1 MNNITDTILGYIAYE
16 SKENDL
22 KTLTTHIK
30 LSLELCNTH
39 FSRDLCAVYG
49 KTIFMTDT
57 APERYN
63 IKETESKWRKIWEE
77 QKSFEVTEDTSK
89 PKSYVLAMLPYPSG
103 RIHVGHVR
111 NYSLSDV
118 VARYK
123 RARGFNVLNPMGWD
137 ALGLPAENAAIER
150 NTHPKDWTYDNIAQM
165 KKQLLSMGLAIDW
178 SREVATCDP
187 DYYRHEQKM
196 FIDFYNANLAYR
208 KESVVNWDPVED
220 TVLANEQVVDGKGWR
235 SGAPVERRK
244 LYQWF
249 FKITEFADEL
259 LEGLETLDRWPDKV
273 RTMQHNWIGKSQG
286 IEFNFKIIGP
296 DLEDNAQLNVYTTRI
311 DTIFGTSFAVLAPEH
326 PYAHKL
332 AETDPKAKEFIEEC
346 MSLGTSEEAIERAEK
361 KGYKTPYSVIHPLTN
376 EEMPVYIGNFVIY
389 SYGTGAV
396 KSAPAHDERD
406 FAFATKYDLPIR
418 PVITGPG
425 YEEGKPFAPKGTVFN
440 SGPEYDGLTS
450 DEAISKIILKFEE
463 MGIGK
468 GVTNFRLRDWGI
480 SRQRYWGCPVPFIH
494 CDDCGLIPVPEKDLP
509 VELPYD
515 INYDKP
521 GNPLD
526 RHPTWKNVDCHQCGK
541 PAQRET
547 DTCDTF
553 FESSWYF
560 LRYLDPKNPDRGF
573 SNEKSN
579 YWMPVDQY
587 IGGVEHA
594 VLHLLYSRFFTRA
607 LKKCGYEV
615 PDEPF
620 AGLFTQGMVTHA
632 TFKDT
637 DGKWMFPA
645 DVEQKDGKWVSIKDS
660 SPIEIGAITKM
671 SKSKKNVVDPEDILD
686 TYGADAARLF
696 ILSDSPPERDLEW
709 TEGGIEGAWR
719 FVNKL
724 HRILTE
730 NIDLLPEVN
739 SSKPDKFSNEA
750 SDLRTHAHKAIIGVA
765 EDIEAF
771 HMNKSVAR
779 IRELSN
785 AIAGFKGRE
794 TSDLWALREAYEI
807 LVRLFNP
814 MMPHLA
820 EELWSLL
827 GHTTMLTETLW
838 PEVDK
843 SLLQADTV
851 TIGVQVNG
859 KVRATITLAADASKE
874 DAEKIALNEEGVQ
887 KALEGQTVRKVIVVP
902 GRIVNV
908 VAG

>member
-1 MNNITDTILGYIAYE
+1 
-16 SKENDL
+16 
-22 KTLTTHIK
+22 
-30 LSLELCNTH
+30 
-39 FSRDLCAVYG
+39 
-49 KTIFMTDT
+49 MTE
-57 APERYN
+57 ERYN
-63 IKETESKWRKIWEE
+63 IKETEAKWRKIWDDK
-77 QKSFEVTEDTSK
+77 KSFEVTEDTSK

-123 RARGFNVLNPMGWD
+123 RAKGFNVLNPMGWD
-137 ALGLPAENAAIER
+137 ALGLPAENAAMEN
-150 NTHPKDWTYDNIAQM
+150 NTHPKDWTYENIAQM
-165 KKQLLSMGLAIDW
+165 KAQLLSMGLAIDW

-196 FIDFYNANLAYR
+196 FQDFVKNDLAYR
-208 KESVVNWDPVED
+208 KESIVNWDPVED

-235 SGAPVERRK
+235 SGAPVERRT
-244 LYQWF
+244 LNQWF

-259 LEGLETLDRWPDKV
+259 LQGIETLDRWPDKV
-273 RTMQHNWIGKSQG
+273 RTMQHNWIGKSRG
-286 IEFNFKIIGP
+286 LEFSWDVKDQDRKIT
-296 DLEDNAQLNVYTTRI
+296 VYTTRP
-311 DTIFGTSFAVLAPEH
+311 DTFFGASFLALSPDH
-326 PYAHKL
+326 PMAKDL
-332 AETDPKAKEFIEEC
+332 AGEKDGYDDFIKQC
-346 MSLGTSEEAIERAEK
+346 QATGTSEEAIEKAEK
-361 KGYKTPYSVIHPLTN
+361 IGFDTGLKATHPLLN
-376 EEMPVYIGNFVIY
+376 KEIPIYLANFVLMD
-389 SYGTGAV
+389 YGTGAV
-396 KSAPAHDERD
+396 FGVPAHDQRDLD
-406 FAFATKYDLPIR
+406 FARKYDLDVI
-418 PVITGPG
+418 PVVLPPDEKAENFEVKNEAFTDDGII
-425 YEEGKPFAPKGTVFN
+425 YN
-440 SGPEYDGLTS
+440 SDFLNGLNKQDGIKT
-450 DEAISKIILKFEE
+450 AIHKFEK

-468 GVTNFRLRDWGI
+468 GVTNFRLRDWGV
-480 SRQRYWGCPVPFIH
+480 SRQRYWGCPIPFVYRESDGA
-494 CDDCGLIPVPEKDLP
+494 CIPVPEDQLP

-515 INYDKP
+515 INYDEP

-526 RHPTWKNVDCHQCGK
+526 RHPTWKYTTCPETGE
-541 PAQRET
+541 PAIRET

-560 LRYLDPKNPDRGF
+560 LRYLDPHNKTRGF
-573 SNEKSN
+573 ANEKSN

-632 TFKDT
+632 TYKDSEGNWIFPVDVVSENGEHKT
-637 DGKWMFPA
+637 NDGKP
-645 DVEQKDGKWVSIKDS
+645 VTQ
-660 SPIEIGAITKM
+660 GAVIKM
-671 SKSKKNVVDPEDILD
+671 SKSKKNVIDPQDIMD

-696 ILSDSPPERDLEW
+696 ILSDSPPERDIEW

-724 HRILTE
+724 HRIITE
-730 NIDLLPEVN
+730 NIDALLPVGTAQPSN
-739 SSKPDKFSNEA
+739 FNDKAKE
-750 SDLRTHAHKAIIGVA
+750 LRSTVHKSIVGVA

-771 HMNKSVAR
+771 HMNKAVAR

-785 AIAGFKGRE
+785 ALTAFDPKDD
-794 TSDLWALREAYEI
+794 TDKWALREGYEA

-820 EELWSLL
+820 EELWQQL
-827 GHTTMLTETLW
+827 GHDTILAETLW
-838 PEVDK
+838 PTHDDN
-843 SLLQADTV
+843 LLSADTV

-859 KVRATITLAADASKE
+859 KVRATITLASDCPKDE
-874 DAEKIALNEEGVQ
+874 AEKIALSQDGVK
-887 KALEGQTVRKVIVVP
+887 KALEGQAVKKVIVVP

>member
-1 MNNITDTILGYIAYE
+1 MET
-16 SKENDL
+16 
-22 KTLTTHIK
+22 
-30 LSLELCNTH
+30 
-39 FSRDLCAVYG
+39 
-49 KTIFMTDT
+49 
-57 APERYN
+57 PERYN
-63 IKETESKWRKIWEE
+63 IKETEAKWRKVWEDK
-77 QKSFEVTEDTSK
+77 KSFEVTEDTSK

-123 RARGFNVLNPMGWD
+123 RAKGFNVLNPMGWD
-137 ALGLPAENAAIER
+137 ALGLPAENAAMER
-150 NTHPKDWTYDNIAQM
+150 NTHPKDWTYENIAQM
-165 KKQLLSMGLAIDW
+165 KAQLLSMGLAIDW

-187 DYYRHEQKM
+187 DYYKHEQKM
-196 FIDFYNANLAYR
+196 FIDFYKNNLAYR
-208 KESVVNWDPVED
+208 KESIVNWDPVED

-249 FKITEFADEL
+249 FKITEFADDL
-259 LEGLETLDRWPDKV
+259 LKGIETLDRWPDKV
-273 RTMQHNWIGKSQG
+273 RTMQHNWIGKSRGLEFSWG
-286 IEFNFKIIGP
+286 IKDHDETI
-296 DLEDNAQLNVYTTRI
+296 DVYTTRP
-311 DTIFGTSFAVLAPEH
+311 DTFFGASFLALSPDH
-326 PYAHKL
+326 PLAKKL
-332 AETDPKAKEFIEEC
+332 ASDKDGYDDFIKAC
-346 MSLGTSEEAIERAEK
+346 QATGTSEEAIEKAEK
-361 KGYKTPYSVIHPLTN
+361 IGFYTGLKATHPLLKT
-376 EEMPVYIGNFVIY
+376 EMPIYLANFVLMD
-389 SYGTGAV
+389 YGTGAV
-396 KSAPAHDERD
+396 FGVPAHDQRDLD
-406 FAFATKYDLPIR
+406 FARKYDLEVI
-418 PVITGPG
+418 PVVLPP
-425 YEEGKPFAPKGTVFN
+425 EEDAATFKIGSEAFIG
-440 SGPEYDGLTS
+440 DGLIYNS
-450 DEAISKIILKFEE
+450 DFLNGLNKEDGIKAAIAKFEE
-463 MGIGK
+463 LKIGK

-494 CDDCGLIPVPEKDLP
+494 CDDCGLIPVPEDQLP

-526 RHPTWKNVDCHQCGK
+526 RHPTWKHTICHECGK
-541 PAQRET
+541 DAVRET

-560 LRYLDPKNPDRGF
+560 LRYLDPQNKERGF
-573 SNEKSN
+573 ANEKSN

-594 VLHLLYSRFFTRA
+594 VLHLLYSRFFMRA

-632 TFKDT
+632 TYKDSDGNWIFPT
-637 DGKWMFPA
+637 DAIQQEDKSW
-645 DVEQKDGKWVSIKDS
+645 QTKDGKAVTQ
-660 SPIEIGAITKM
+660 GAVIKM
-671 SKSKKNVVDPEDILD
+671 SKSKKNVIDPQDIID

-724 HRILTE
+724 HRTIT
-730 NIDLLPEVN
+730 DALPTLPTVGIVQPN
-739 SSKPDKFSNEA
+739 NFSDKAKE
-750 SDLRTHAHKAIIGVA
+750 LRSTTHKAIVGVA
-765 EDIEAF
+765 EDIDNF
-771 HMNKSVAR
+771 HMNKAVAR

-785 AIAGFKGRE
+785 ALTGFKPADDGD
-794 TSDLWALREAYEI
+794 TWALREGYEA

-820 EELWSLL
+820 EELWSQL
-827 GHTTMLTETLW
+827 GHDTILTETSW
-838 PEVDK
+838 PTHDK
-843 SLLQADTV
+843 KLLKDDTV

-859 KVRATITLAADASKE
+859 KVRATITLASDCSKDE
-874 DAEKIALNEEGVQ
+874 AEKIALAEPNVQ
-887 KALEGQTVRKVIVVP
+887 KALEGLTLHKVIVVP